1 MTPKKSRSGKS
12 PPPSPLLLLAR
23 RLRLIAPVWGLIET
37 QLGDDFLQRGE
48 SRRIALRWRVPKGKP
63 PERDFV
69 GKVWRGLG
77 PLPVSWRWMPHVKR
91 SADAVIADVAA
102 GILYALAADPAA
114 PLAGRV
120 EDHAGRV
127 ASEEEIERAREW
139 MRAQG
144 IQGGLV

>member
-1 MTPKKSRSGKS
+1 
-12 PPPSPLLLLAR
+12 
-23 RLRLIAPVWGLIET
+23 VWGLIET

-77 PLPVSWRWMPHVKR
+77 PLPVSWRGMPHVQR